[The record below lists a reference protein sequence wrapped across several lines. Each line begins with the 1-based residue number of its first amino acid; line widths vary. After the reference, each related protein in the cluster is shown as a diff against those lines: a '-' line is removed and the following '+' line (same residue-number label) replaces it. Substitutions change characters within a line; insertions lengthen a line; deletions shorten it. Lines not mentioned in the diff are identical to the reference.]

1 MFKNFR
7 SDLQEI
13 LQSYK
18 GSYDVFD
25 DYFTSSL
32 NKHDSKRRK
41 VLRGDE
47 KLLMNK
53 TLRRAIMKRSKL
65 ENKGNKTKNA
75 LDIVIYKKQ
84 RNYVTKFNKTG
95 KLEHFNNLKLDKDNK
110 PFWEK
115 CKPCFTNKYNKAA
128 TDVMLN
134 KNEEL
139 LQKYKDVA
147 ETFNEYLGSI
157 VESLDLSKWES
168 EISDLGLNDSN
179 QDY

>member
-1 MFKNFR
+1 MAKYTY
-7 SDLQEI
+7 LPT
-13 LQSYK
+13 Y
-18 GSYDVFD
+18 
-25 DYFTSSL
+25 
-32 NKHDSKRRK
+32 
-41 VLRGDE
+41 
-47 KLLMNK
+47 
-53 TLRRAIMKRSKL
+53 
-65 ENKGNKTKNA
+65 NA
-75 LDIVIYKKQ
+75 S
-84 RNYVTKFNKTG
+84 
-95 KLEHFNNLKLDKDNK
+95 K

-115 CKPCFTNKYNKAA
+115 HKPYFTNNYNKAA

-134 KNEEL
+134 KNGEL